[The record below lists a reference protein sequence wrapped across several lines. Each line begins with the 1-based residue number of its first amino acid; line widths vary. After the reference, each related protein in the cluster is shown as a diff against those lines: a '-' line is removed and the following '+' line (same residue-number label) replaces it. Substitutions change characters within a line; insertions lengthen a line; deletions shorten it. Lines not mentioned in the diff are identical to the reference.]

1 MYNWIWILNDIMA
14 GLNSHI
20 ISPNQNLVNNHMK
33 VLIIIK
39 LDNDN
44 YQQCGF
50 PIGWIHALQSSV
62 FVLIKY
68 TKRYFLLRSVQE
80 REYYSRITH
89 CNSLSNVYTSHGHGC
104 YRKPNTDWIQYL
116 STNKCI
122 ICAAFQGPLLPHNNL
137 SASKRA
143 ILVCSKA
150 TLRLLFPQNIKNL
163 IHE

>member
-1 MYNWIWILNDIMA
+1 MA

-68 TKRYFLLRSVQE
+68 TKRYFLLRSVQDITAE
-80 REYYSRITH
+80 SLIVIHFPMYTLLMVMDVIGNQTLTEYSI
-89 CNSLSNVYTSHGHGC
+89 SPL
-104 YRKPNTDWIQYL
+104 
-116 STNKCI
+116 TN
-122 ICAAFQGPLLPHNNL
+122 
-137 SASKRA
+137 ASS
-143 ILVCSKA
+143 V
-150 TLRLLFPQNIKNL
+150 LLFRVPPSPTTICL
-163 IHE
+163 HLRELF